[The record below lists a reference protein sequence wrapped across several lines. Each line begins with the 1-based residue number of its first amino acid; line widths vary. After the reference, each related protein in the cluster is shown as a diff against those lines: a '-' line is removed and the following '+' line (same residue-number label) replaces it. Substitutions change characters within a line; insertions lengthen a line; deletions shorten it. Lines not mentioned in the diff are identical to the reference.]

1 MGIRVIVL
9 IFSVAA
15 EELLLGILV
24 GDISKVSPVVATE
37 LLQVQSAD
45 NIPVLI
51 LVVGVVYH
59 AVGMLGES
67 LLADEVRL
75 LDEIALCIFVDE
87 SELGKLGV
95 VLKLLVVAVAIG
107 VMQ

>member
-1 MGIRVIVL
+1 M
-9 IFSVAA
+9 
-15 EELLLGILV
+15 
-24 GDISKVSPVVATE
+24 
-37 LLQVQSAD
+37 
-45 NIPVLI
+45 LI
-51 LVVGVVYH
+51 LVVGIVYH

-75 LDEIALCIFVDE
+75 LNLVAFCIIVNE

-107 VMQ
+107 IMQ